1 MYPLQSPDRGA
12 NGCTLDRRY
21 ADRSNLARRAQR
33 HHHRWHTGDMTDAP
47 APRTRTNE
55 PAQASSLPSL
65 AITGA
70 SGNVG
75 GAAARLLAESGLPL
89 RLLAN
94 TPSRAPELPG
104 AIAVKCSYED
114 TLTTRVALQG
124 VDVLFMVSAPE
135 SEDRLSKHLAFVD
148 AAASSGVRHIVYLS
162 FMNAAP
168 DSTFSLARTHFH
180 TEERIKAS
188 GMAYTFLRD
197 NFYADFFV
205 ALPDEE
211 GRILGPAGDGRVGVV
226 AREDA
231 GRVAAGVLADPG
243 RYENQILDVTGPEAL
258 TLDEIADVLSRVWG
272 RPVTY
277 VRETVE
283 EAYESRRKW
292 PAAQWEYDSWVSTY
306 TSIARGEMD
315 VVSSTVRDVTGRD
328 PLTFEEVARAA
339 LVPSR

>member
-1 MYPLQSPDRGA
+1 
-12 NGCTLDRRY
+12 
-21 ADRSNLARRAQR
+21 
-33 HHHRWHTGDMTDAP
+33 MTDAP
-47 APRTRTNE
+47 TPRARTNE

-75 GAAARLLAESGLPL
+75 GAAARLLAERGLPL

-104 AIAVKCSYED
+104 AVAVKCSYED
-114 TLTTRVALQG
+114 TLTTRVALEG

-135 SEDRLSKHLAFVD
+135 SEDRLDKHLAFVD
-148 AAASSGVRHIVYLS
+148 AAAASGVRHIVYLS
-162 FMNAAP
+162 FLNAAP
-168 DSTFSLARTHFH
+168 DATFTLARTHFH

-188 GMAYTFLRD
+188 GMTYTFLRD

-205 ALPDEE
+205 ELPDEE
-211 GRILGPAGDGRVGVV
+211 GRIPGPAGDGRVGVV

-231 GRVAAGVLADPG
+231 GGVAAGVLADPG
-243 RYENQILDVTGPEAL
+243 RYENQTLDVTGPEAL
-258 TLDEIADVLSRVWG
+258 TLDEIAAIL
-272 RPVTY
+272 T
-277 VRETVE
+277 RETVE
-283 EAYESRRKW
+283 EAYESRKKW

-315 VVSSTVRDVTGRD
+315 VVSTTVRDVTGRD

-339 LVPSR
+339 LTSGR

>member
-1 MYPLQSPDRGA
+1 MSRVS
-12 NGCTLDRRY
+12 CTRAGRY
-21 ADRSNLARRAQR
+21 AHSPNLAWRAHTPQR
-33 HHHRWHTGDMTDAP
+33 RWHTGHMTDTPTPEA
-47 APRTRTNE
+47 RTNE

-75 GAAARLLAESGLPL
+75 GTTARLLSERGLPL

-114 TLTTRVALQG
+114 TLTTRVALEG

-148 AAASSGVRHIVYLS
+148 AAAASGVRHIVYLS

-168 DSTFSLARTHFH
+168 DATFTLARTHFH

-188 GMAYTFLRD
+188 GITYTFLRD

-231 GRVAAGVLADPG
+231 GRVAAGVLADPA
-243 RYENQILDVTGPEAL
+243 RYENQTLDVTGPEAL
-258 TLDEIADVLSRVWG
+258 TLDEIAAILTRVWG

-283 EAYESRRKW
+283 EAYASRKKW

-315 VVSSTVRDVTGRD
+315 VVSTTVRDVTGRD

-339 LVPSR
+339 LASGR

>member
-1 MYPLQSPDRGA
+1 
-12 NGCTLDRRY
+12 
-21 ADRSNLARRAQR
+21 
-33 HHHRWHTGDMTDAP
+33 MTDAP
-47 APRTRTNE
+47 TPRARTNE
-55 PAQASSLPSL
+55 PTQASSLPSL

-75 GAAARLLAESGLPL
+75 GAAARLLSERGLPL

-114 TLTTRVALQG
+114 TLTTRVALEG

-135 SEDRLSKHLAFVD
+135 SEDRLDKHIAFVD
-148 AAASSGVRHIVYLS
+148 AAAASGVRHIVYLS

-168 DSTFSLARTHFH
+168 DSTFTLARTHFH
-180 TEERIKAS
+180 TEEHIKAS
-188 GMAYTFLRD
+188 GMTYTFLRD

-243 RYENQILDVTGPEAL
+243 RYENQTLDVTGPEAL
-258 TLDEIADVLSRVWG
+258 TLDEIAAILTRVSG
-272 RPVTY
+272 RPITY

-283 EAYESRRKW
+283 EAYESRKKW

-315 VVSSTVRDVTGRD
+315 VVSTTVRDVTGRD

-339 LVPSR
+339 LASGR

>member
-1 MYPLQSPDRGA
+1 
-12 NGCTLDRRY
+12 
-21 ADRSNLARRAQR
+21 
-33 HHHRWHTGDMTDAP
+33 MTDAP
-47 APRTRTNE
+47 APTARTNE
-55 PAQASSLPSL
+55 PAQASFLPPL

-75 GAAARLLAESGLPL
+75 GVVARLLSERGLPL

-94 TPSRAPELPG
+94 TPSRAPKLPG
-104 AIAVKCSYED
+104 AHTVQCSYED
-114 TLTTRVALQG
+114 TPASREALTG

-135 SEDRLSKHLAFVD
+135 SEDRLDKHIAFVD
-148 AAASSGVRHIVYLS
+148 AAAASGVCHIVYLS

-168 DSTFSLARTHFH
+168 DATFTLARTHFH
-180 TEERIKAS
+180 TEEHIKAS
-188 GMAYTFLRD
+188 GMTYTFLRD

-231 GRVAAGVLADPG
+231 GRVAAGVLAAPG
-243 RYENQILDVTGPEAL
+243 SFENQTLDVTGPEAL
-258 TLDEIADVLSRVWG
+258 TLDEIAAILTRVQG

-283 EAYESRRKW
+283 EAYESRKKW
-292 PAAQWEYDSWVSTY
+292 PAAQWQYDSWVSTY

-315 VVSSTVRDVTGRD
+315 VVSTTVRDVTGRD

-339 LVPSR
+339 LASSR

>member
-1 MYPLQSPDRGA
+1 
-12 NGCTLDRRY
+12 
-21 ADRSNLARRAQR
+21 
-33 HHHRWHTGDMTDAP
+33 MTDAP
-47 APRTRTNE
+47 APTARTNE
-55 PAQASSLPSL
+55 PTQASFLPSL

-75 GAAARLLAESGLPL
+75 GAAARLLSERGLPL

-104 AIAVKCSYED
+104 AVAVKCSYED
-114 TLTTRVALQG
+114 TLTTRVALEG

-135 SEDRLSKHLAFVD
+135 SEDRLDKHLAFVD
-148 AAASSGVRHIVYLS
+148 AAASGVRHIVYLS

-168 DSTFSLARTHFH
+168 DSTFTLARTHFH

-188 GMAYTFLRD
+188 GMTYTFLRD
-197 NFYADFFV
+197 NFYADFF
-205 ALPDEE
+205 AELPDEE

-243 RYENQILDVTGPEAL
+243 RYENQTLDVTGPEAL
-258 TLDEIADVLSRVWG
+258 TLEEIAAILTRVQG

-283 EAYESRRKW
+283 EAYESRKKW

-315 VVSSTVRDVTGRD
+315 VVSTTVRDVTDRD

-339 LVPSR
+339 LVSRR